1 MKMLSCLNS
10 LEGRK
15 ASFLISMGYLH
26 FLSLL
31 PPAEWVTHLQLSS
44 YQLNDTISPISVA
57 LLVAEAQG
65 CTIPIPADT
74 FLPSAINL
82 TFLLPSIVL
91 FKANKA
97 LIVPII
103 E

>member
-26 FLSLL
+26 LLSLL

-44 YQLNDTISPISVA
+44 YQLNDTISPIGVA
-57 LLVAEAQG
+57 LLVAKAQG
-65 CTIPIPADT
+65 CTIPIPADRS
-74 FLPSAINL
+74 FVAG
-82 TFLLPSIVL
+82 
-91 FKANKA
+91 
-97 LIVPII
+97 
-103 E
+103 